1 MRAQRLLID
10 FVDLLEKHVYNAY
23 EGSVSLPP
31 PAKASLQFFVGN
43 RKVCEDWFSRMR
55 PHMAMGSMACNA
67 LEASVRYSYQC
78 YPHIQL
84 HRLVLP
90 SLLSSL

>member
-31 PAKASLQFFVGN
+31 PAKAPPPCWPPPPEPPVERVHGLHAGKQSVLLCTSQFTLA
-43 RKVCEDWFSRMR
+43 RK
-55 PHMAMGSMACNA
+55 
-67 LEASVRYSYQC
+67 
-78 YPHIQL
+78 QL
-84 HRLVLP
+84 
-90 SLLSSL
+90 